1 MSDDRDFF
9 RLPPVVAVEVLRNR
23 YHLPAEVMLPQGDNE
38 LLLDLKH
45 HAAAAILIS
54 HLRRLPAVLFEHVSG
69 QQLGLVK
76 GPQGTAYHSKITMP
90 YNPSSII
97 AVPGHHQTGAPTKP
111 RAFPPGRRRVFPKLS
126 LR

>member
-23 YHLPAEVMLPQGDNE
+23 YHLPAEVMLAQGDNE

-54 HLRRLPAVLFEHVSG
+54 HLRRLSAVLLEHVSG
-69 QQLGLVK
+69 QQIGMVK
-76 GPQGTAYHSKITMP
+76 GAQGTAYHNEIILPFQTSGL
-90 YNPSSII
+90 I
-97 AVPGHHQTGAPTKP
+97 AVTSNIPTGHPHIQRASPPGHQ
-111 RAFPPGRRRVFPKLS
+111 
-126 LR
+126 